1 MRYPTQVPDRTPK
14 APAEAEAR
22 AILEVL
28 RNSWMLALRA
38 DGKSKRTLKT
48 YRESAD
54 QFIRF
59 LVAPPPLPDEIAY
72 LVESARPVTGAR
84 DITATHIRAFITHLQ
99 QLHKPATA
107 NNRYRGLQQ
116 WFRWMVSEEEI
127 EYSPFAKLNPPTVPE
142 EPVPVVPIQDI
153 KAVLATCKVRTFV
166 NLRDE
171 AIIRLFCDTG
181 VRVSEMAGLMKEPR
195 DDQRGPHVDMEQ
207 QMIWVLGK
215 GRRYRAVPFGPKTGL
230 SLDRYLRERRKHKI
244 AWKPE
249 LWLDMYGRGPLS
261 AGGIEQMVARRAR
274 LAGVP
279 RIHPH
284 QYRHTWAHQYRKS
297 GGDRG
302 DLKRLGG
309 WKSDQMVDRYG
320 ASAADERAQQDYRKR
335 SFGDQI

>member
-1 MRYPTQVPDRTPK
+1 MRYPAQVPDRIPK
-14 APAEAEAR
+14 APAEAKAR
-22 AILEVL
+22 ATLEVL

-54 QFIRF
+54 QFVRF
-59 LVAPPPLPDEIAY
+59 LVAPPPLLDEIAY
-72 LVESARPVTGAR
+72 LVESAPPVTGAR

-99 QLHKPATA
+99 QMHKPATA

-142 EPVPVVPIQDI
+142 EPVPVVPTQDI
-153 KAVLATCKVRTFV
+153 KAVLATCKGRTFV

-244 AWKPE
+244 SWKPE
-249 LWLDMYGRGPLS
+249 LWLDKYGRGPLS